1 MTKKCL
7 LLSPPIAKQSS
18 RDISTR
24 PELLTFIFRACT
36 RAYKLIL
43 RRDTYFF
50 PSRSR
55 FTNQTD
61 YLLFWNFRLPKQ
73 FKTRFNIFS
82 RQRRSPC
89 FILFA
94 FRCNVCKF
102 APRLNFRSIDLPIN
116 SKFSTITNF
125 LAFFLFL
132 LFNILPISCI
142 LHFTGITLS
151 YQAVLLHR
159 LEFRLGG

>member
-1 MTKKCL
+1 MLASFSIDCET
-7 LLSPPIAKQSS
+7 
-18 RDISTR
+18 
-24 PELLTFIFRACT
+24 IFAGYFNVT
-36 RAYKLIL
+36 RAIDIYIS
-43 RRDTYFF
+43 RVYARIQIDPPTRYIFF
-50 PSRSR
+50 PLP
-55 FTNQTD
+55 FTFHESNG
-61 YLLFWNFRLPKQ
+61 LFAFLKFPPAEQ